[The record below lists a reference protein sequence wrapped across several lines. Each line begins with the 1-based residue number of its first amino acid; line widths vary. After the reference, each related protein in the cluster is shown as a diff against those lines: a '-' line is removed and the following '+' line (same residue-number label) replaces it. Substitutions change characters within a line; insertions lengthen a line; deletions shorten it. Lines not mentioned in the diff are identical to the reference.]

1 MPPVTVQVCVR
12 RKVDPGSS
20 VAIFGI
26 GAVGANAIQ
35 GAKVAGAS
43 RIIAC
48 DIKDDNLEQA
58 LKFGA
63 TDVINSMNVDVVA
76 AEIKKLTDGLG
87 ADYSIDCTGN
97 TKVGAQAWKS
107 IRKGGTTV
115 VIGAY
120 KADGELVLPSG
131 SFHRIGKILKG
142 SFYGDV
148 NPFNDFPKISELYLR
163 KKYNLDGLIIEKID
177 LEDINRAFDAF
188 HDPKAKN
195 MGRYIIEF

>member
-1 MPPVTVQVCVR
+1 M
-12 RKVDPGSS
+12 
-20 VAIFGI
+20 
-26 GAVGANAIQ
+26 
-35 GAKVAGAS
+35 
-43 RIIAC
+43 
-48 DIKDDNLEQA
+48 
-58 LKFGA
+58 
-63 TDVINSMNVDVVA
+63 DVVE
-76 AEIKKLTDGLG
+76 EIKKLTDGLG